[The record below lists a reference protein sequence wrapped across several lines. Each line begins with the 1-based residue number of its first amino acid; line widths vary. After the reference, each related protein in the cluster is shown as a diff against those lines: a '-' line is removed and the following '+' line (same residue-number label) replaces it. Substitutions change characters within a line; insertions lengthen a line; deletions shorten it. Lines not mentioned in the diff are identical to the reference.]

1 MNLVERASHVISR
14 ALSRYGADSSDSSDI
29 ARALYDEGFL
39 NDAGLSYDRIDAV
52 VCVMSVTHHPER
64 AHDVV
69 DALYDEGLLT

>member
-14 ALSRYGADSSDSSDI
+14 ALSYYGADSSDSSDI

-39 NDAGLSYDRIDAV
+39 NDASLRYDRIDV
-52 VCVMSVTHHPER
+52 VARVMNVIHHPER

-69 DALYDEGLLT
+69 DTLYDEGVLT

>member
-1 MNLVERASHVISR
+1 MNLVECASRVISR
-14 ALSRYGADSSDSSDI
+14 ALSHYGEDSSGSSDI

-39 NDAGLSYDRIDAV
+39 NDVSLSYDRIDAV
-52 VCVMSVTHHPER
+52 VCVMSAIHHPER